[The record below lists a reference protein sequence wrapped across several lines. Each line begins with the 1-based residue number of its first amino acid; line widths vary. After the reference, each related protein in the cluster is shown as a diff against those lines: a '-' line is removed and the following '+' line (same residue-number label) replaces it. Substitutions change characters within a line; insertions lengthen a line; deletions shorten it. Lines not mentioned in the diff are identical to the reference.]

1 MEYEEK
7 LRRFEELKKK
17 YPGMGM
23 MKRGGKLVELIFTL
37 GGNDDTYESYFEEL
51 QEILEKFKK
60 GGVKLGEKMDV
71 DTYELTKSGKIV
83 IEYELE
89 KILKIE
95 EFLLERGVSE
105 NVAKEYALAIYNAR
119 TKDIDIACKDVEERL
134 RQKMMR
140 DGAVNEYVEEIS
152 KKSARS
158 EE

>member
-83 IEYELE
+83 VEYELE

-105 NVAKEYALAIYNAR
+105 NVAKEYALVIYNAR

>member
-89 KILKIE
+89 
-95 EFLLERGVSE
+95 
-105 NVAKEYALAIYNAR
+105 
-119 TKDIDIACKDVEERL
+119 
-134 RQKMMR
+134 
-140 DGAVNEYVEEIS
+140 
-152 KKSARS
+152 
-158 EE
+158 